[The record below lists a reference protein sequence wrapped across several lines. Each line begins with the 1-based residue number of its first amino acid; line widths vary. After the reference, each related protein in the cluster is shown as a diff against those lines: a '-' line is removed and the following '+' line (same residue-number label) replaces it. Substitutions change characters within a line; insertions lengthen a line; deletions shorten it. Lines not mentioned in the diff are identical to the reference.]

1 MCATL
6 GRGAPRVPGAPRA
19 RGTPG
24 AQAYQARLVRHV
36 RGTRRV
42 CQVRLRTWRHTSEPC
57 RPPPSLSKTNAQSR
71 RGGHHGV
78 WWACT
83 HQAIC
88 QHPRRPFQKPLDR
101 DHGVAARDPDLAAK
115 FILNRFFDRDGG
127 PAHSR
132 QHAGTPAVPV
142 KKQYKV
148 LAGLTS
154 MTHFSPK
161 CTLYCFLTGMVG
173 GGASG
178 WLRMLRIWRQRVL
191 CIVFY
196 KRWLGGPLMV
206 ALFGSWLAAGRLGEG
221 VFTNREQ

>member
-1 MCATL
+1 MFNDRLWMDSFCEPQRTPCARRWGEERHARQAHL
-6 GRGAPRVPGAPRA
+6 GP
-19 RGTPG
+19 
-24 AQAYQARLVRHV
+24 QAYQARLVRHC

-101 DHGVAARDPDLAAK
+101 DHGVAARNPDLAAK
-115 FILNRFFDRDGG
+115 CILHCFFYRDGG
-127 PAHSR
+127 RAHSR

-142 KKQYKV
+142 KNQYKV
-148 LAGLTS
+148 FAGLTC
-154 MTHFSPK
+154 MTQDLAQS
-161 CTLYCFLTGMVG
+161 
-173 GGASG
+173 
-178 WLRMLRIWRQRVL
+178 VL
-191 CIVFY
+191 CIVF
-196 KRWLGGPLMV
+196 
-206 ALFGSWLAAGRLGEG
+206 
-221 VFTNREQ
+221 